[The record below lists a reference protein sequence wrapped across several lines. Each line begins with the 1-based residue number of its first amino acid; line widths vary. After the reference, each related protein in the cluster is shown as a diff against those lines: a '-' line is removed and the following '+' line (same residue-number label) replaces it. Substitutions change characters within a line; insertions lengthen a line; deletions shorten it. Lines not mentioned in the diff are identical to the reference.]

1 MDISSVSK
9 FVGAGHG
16 GFTFVI
22 RAADRDMLLRADSA
36 NDESR
41 WVRGLT
47 LQIDLVHGGTFQG
60 PPSVKNRR
68 RSVSRMMGCGEG
80 GRGHERRRGGG
91 GGGGDGRGR
100 GGREGGGE
108 SKEQLD
114 GEWEGNQFREIHDR
128 IRAIMDDRHGSLVG
142 ERHE

>member
-1 MDISSVSK
+1 SARSSDACGRLSLMDISSVSK

-47 LQIDLVHGGTFQG
+47 LQIDL
-60 PPSVKNRR
+60 
-68 RSVSRMMGCGEG
+68 
-80 GRGHERRRGGG
+80 
-91 GGGGDGRGR
+91 
-100 GGREGGGE
+100 
-108 SKEQLD
+108 
-114 GEWEGNQFREIHDR
+114 
-128 IRAIMDDRHGSLVG
+128 
-142 ERHE
+142 